1 MKPKIL
7 VTREVF
13 DETLAF
19 LAQHCEVE
27 SNQRDVALDADALAR
42 RLADKEGLVC
52 ALTDR
57 VDATLLAGAPRLRVV
72 ANIAVGYNNIDLAA
86 CTARGIMATNTPGVL
101 DDSTA
106 DLAWALMLG
115 AARRLTELER
125 RVRAGEWTGWRL
137 KQWLGV
143 DVHHATLGI
152 FGMGRIG
159 RTIARRAS
167 GFEMRVLYHNRKRVA
182 AEVERPLNA
191 VYVSKEELL
200 RQADF
205 VVLQVPYAPETH
217 HLIGAAELKLMK
229 STAILINSTRGGVV
243 DDAALIEAL
252 RNGTIRAAGLD
263 VFENEPKLNPAFME
277 LDNVVLLPHIGSSTE
292 ATRRAMAMTAAR
304 NAVAALAGEV
314 PPNLLN
320 CEVKKNQPPMNADG
334 RR

>member
-1 MKPKIL
+1 MKPNIL

-27 SNQRDVALDADALAR
+27 SNQEDRAFDPEALAR
-42 RLADKEGLVC
+42 RLEDKDGVMC

-57 VDATLLAGAPRLRVV
+57 IDDKLLARCPKLKAV
-72 ANIAVGYNNIDLAA
+72 ANIAVGYNNIDLPA
-86 CTARGIMATNTPGVL
+86 CTARGVMATNTPGVL

-106 DLAWALMLG
+106 DLAWALILG
-115 AARRLTELER
+115 TARRLTELER

-159 RTIARRAS
+159 QAIARRAA
-167 GFEMRVLYHNRKRVA
+167 GFEMKVVYHNRRRLA
-182 AEVERPLNA
+182 ADIERRLGGT
-191 VYVSKEELL
+191 YVTQDELL

-205 VVLQVPYAPETH
+205 VVLQVPYSPETH
-217 HLIGAAELKLMK
+217 HMIGARELKLMK
-229 STAILINSTRGGVV
+229 PTAVLINSTRGGVV
-243 DDAALIEAL
+243 DDAALIAAL
-252 RNGTIRAAGLD
+252 RSGVIRAAGLD
-263 VFENEPKLNPAFME
+263 VFENEPRLNPEFLR
-277 LDNVVLLPHIGSSTE
+277 LDNVVLMPHIGSSTE

-304 NAVAALAGEV
+304 NLFAALTGGK

-320 CEVKKNQPPMNADG
+320 PEAKKT
-334 RR
+334 

>member
-1 MKPKIL
+1 MKPGIL

-13 DETLAF
+13 DETLEF

-27 SNQRDVALDADALAR
+27 SNQQDSAFAPETLAQK
-42 RLADKEGLVC
+42 LAAKDGVMC

-57 VDATLLAGAPRLRVV
+57 IDGTLLERCPKLKVV

-86 CTARGIMATNTPGVL
+86 CTARGVMATNTPGVL

-125 RVRAGEWTGWRL
+125 RVRGGEWKGWRL
-137 KQWLGV
+137 KQWLGI

-159 RTIARRAS
+159 QAIARRAA
-167 GFEMRVLYHNRKRVA
+167 GFEMKVLYHNRTRA
-182 AEVERPLNA
+182 ASEVEQQLNA
-191 VYVSKEELL
+191 TYVTKDELL
-200 RQADF
+200 RQSDF
-205 VVLQVPYAPETH
+205 VVLQVPYSRETH
-217 HLIGAAELKLMK
+217 HLIGARELKLMK
-229 STAILINSTRGGVV
+229 PTAILINSTRGGVV
-243 DDAALIEAL
+243 DDAALIAAL
-252 RNGTIRAAGLD
+252 RSGVIRAAGLD
-263 VFENEPKLNPAFME
+263 VFENEPRLNPEFLR
-277 LDNVVLLPHIGSSTE
+277 LDNVVLMPHIGSSTE

-304 NAVAALAGEV
+304 NLVAALTGGR

-320 CEVKKNQPPMNADG
+320 PEAK
-334 RR
+334 RI

>member
-13 DETLAF
+13 DETIAF
-19 LAQHCEVE
+19 LAQHCEVD
-27 SNQRDVALDADALAR
+27 SNQQDVAYAPDVLAR
-42 RLADKEGLVC
+42 KLADRDGIMC

-57 VDATLLAGAPRLRVV
+57 IDAGLIERCPQLKVV

-86 CTARGIMATNTPGVL
+86 CSARGVMATNTPGVL

-125 RVRAGEWTGWRL
+125 RIRAGEWKGWRL

-152 FGMGRIG
+152 FGLGRIG
-159 RTIARRAS
+159 QAIARRAA
-167 GFEMRVLYHNRKRVA
+167 GFEMKVLYHNRKRVSAEIEKRCNA
-182 AEVERPLNA
+182 AYA
-191 VYVSKEELL
+191 TKDDLL

-205 VVLQVPYAPETH
+205 IVLQVPYSPETH
-217 HLIGAAELKLMK
+217 HLIGARELKLMK
-229 STAILINSTRGGVV
+229 PTAVLVNSTRGGVV
-243 DDAALIEAL
+243 DDAALIAAL
-252 RNGTIRAAGLD
+252 KDGTIRAAGLD
-263 VFENEPKLNPAFME
+263 VFEGEPALNPGFLG
-277 LDNVVLLPHIGSSTE
+277 LDNVVLMPHVGSSTE
-292 ATRRAMAMTAAR
+292 ATRRAMAMTAAK
-304 NAVAALAGEV
+304 NLVAALTGSV

-320 CEVKKNQPPMNADG
+320 PEARE

>member
-1 MKPKIL
+1 MKPRVL

-19 LAQHCEVE
+19 LAQHCDVD
-27 SNQRDVALDADALAR
+27 SNQEDRALDSETLAR
-42 RLADKEGLVC
+42 RLQDRDGVMC

-57 VDATLLAGAPRLRVV
+57 IDDMLLARCPKLKAV

-86 CTARGIMATNTPGVL
+86 CSARGIMATNTPGVL

-159 RTIARRAS
+159 QAIARRAA
-167 GFEMRVLYHNRKRVA
+167 GFEMQVLYHNRTRVA
-182 AEVERPLNA
+182 PDLEKKLNA
-191 VYVSKEELL
+191 TFVGKEDLL
-200 RQADF
+200 RQSDF
-205 VVLQVPYAPETH
+205 VVLQVPYSPETH
-217 HLIGAAELKLMK
+217 HLIGARELRLMK
-229 STAILINSTRGGVV
+229 PSAILINSTRGGVV
-243 DDAALIEAL
+243 DDAALITAL
-252 RNGTIRAAGLD
+252 RDGAIRAAGLD
-263 VFENEPKLNPAFME
+263 VFENEPRLNPGFLN
-277 LDNVVLLPHIGSSTE
+277 LDNVVLMPHIGSSTE
-292 ATRRAMAMTAAR
+292 ATRRAMAITAAR
-304 NAVAALAGEV
+304 NLVAALTGGT

-320 CEVKKNQPPMNADG
+320 PGP
-334 RR
+334 RRVQYGVPNRA

>member
-19 LAQHCEVE
+19 LAQHCEVD
-27 SNQRDVALDADALAR
+27 SNQEDRALDAEALAR
-42 RLADKEGLVC
+42 RLVDKDGVMC

-57 VDATLLAGAPRLRVV
+57 IDGKLLERCPKLKAV

-86 CTARGIMATNTPGVL
+86 CTARGVMATNTPGVL

-125 RVRAGEWTGWRL
+125 RVRGGEWTGWRL

-159 RTIARRAS
+159 QAIARRAA
-167 GFEMRVLYHNRKRVA
+167 GFEMKVLYHNRSRIGSDI
-182 AEVERPLNA
+182 EQRLNA
-191 VYVSKEELL
+191 AYVTKDELL

-205 VVLQVPYAPETH
+205 VVLQVPYSPETH
-217 HLIGAAELKLMK
+217 HMIGARELKLMK
-229 STAILINSTRGGVV
+229 PTAILINSTRGGVV
-243 DDAALIEAL
+243 DDAALVAAL
-252 RNGTIRAAGLD
+252 KDGVIRAAGLD
-263 VFENEPKLNPAFME
+263 VFENEPRLNPEFLR
-277 LDNVVLLPHIGSSTE
+277 LDNVVLMPHIGSSTE

-304 NAVAALAGEV
+304 NLVAALTGGR

-320 CEVKKNQPPMNADG
+320 PEVKKA
-334 RR
+334 